1 MFCEAIATTHS
12 RPISSHL
19 TWLPPAGFLAVDQQ
33 QRLVRQGMGQ
43 AGLGNRHRE
52 SAEQCVGQRHG
63 RAAAQ
68 AAVEGLE
75 RGVDAQATGQTAHQ
89 GADDHGDD
97 HMHAGQ
103 AEHQH
108 GADRGDDCVNHG
120 YLKQK
125 HKIQACPRPDGH
137 GAASVQA

>member
-1 MFCEAIATTHS
+1 MAAA
-12 RPISSHL
+12 
-19 TWLPPAGFLAVDQQ
+19 AGFLAINQQ
-33 QRLVRQGMGQ
+33 QRFVRQGMGQ

-52 SAEQCVGQRHG
+52 STEQCVGQSHR
-63 RAAAQ
+63 RATTQ
-68 AAVEGLE
+68 PTVEGLE
-75 RGVDAQATGQTAHQ
+75 RSLDAQATGQPTHQ
-89 GADDHGDD
+89 GADDNGDD

-125 HKIQACPRPDGH
+125 KQTTGMPAP
-137 GAASVQA
+137 